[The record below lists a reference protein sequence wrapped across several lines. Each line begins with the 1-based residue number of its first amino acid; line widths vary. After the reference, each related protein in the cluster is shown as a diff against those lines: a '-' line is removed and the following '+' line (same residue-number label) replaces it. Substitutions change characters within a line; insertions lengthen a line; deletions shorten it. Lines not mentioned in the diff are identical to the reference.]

1 MKVVELLE
9 LRRENWRE
17 LEQLCDTVERRRRT
31 LGSGEIVRFAALYR
45 AACADLALADAY
57 QLPPNTVRYLHQLVG
72 RAHNQLYR
80 SRTFDVRAWGQT
92 MLVDVPQR
100 LFRDRF
106 LRLASVL
113 FWGLFLATALL
124 AYRSDRFTDQLVGKP
139 QREQLE
145 EMYASP
151 PSAGRD
157 LNMSGM
163 MSGFYV
169 QHNVSIGL
177 QCFAAG
183 LVFGVGGL
191 FATISNAAQLGAM
204 FGHMARLEPQGSHFF
219 HFVTAHGPCEL
230 TAIVLSAA
238 AGMRMGFALV
248 DTGGWTRAAA
258 LRRAGYEALPT
269 MCAAVMLFLMAAM
282 IEAYVSP
289 SILPYWVKALVAGST
304 SAMLIFY
311 FVMLGYPRDEFDAI
325 G

>member
-9 LRRENWRE
+9 IRRENWRE
-17 LEQLCDTVERRRRT
+17 LERLCDTVERRRRAP
-31 LGSGEIVRFAALYR
+31 GSEGIVRFAALYR

-80 SRTFDVRAWGQT
+80 SRTFDVRAWGKT
-92 MLVDVPQR
+92 MLVDVPQQM
-100 LFRDRF
+100 FRDRF
-106 LRLASVL
+106 LRLAFCL
-113 FWGLFLATALL
+113 FWGLFVATALV
-124 AYRSDRFTDQLVGKP
+124 AYRSDRFTDQLIGKA

-145 EMYASP
+145 EMYSSSP
-151 PSAGRD
+151 SDDRS
-157 LNMSGM
+157 LNASGM
-163 MSGFYV
+163 MSGYYV
-169 QHNVSIGL
+169 NHNVSIGL

-183 LVFGVGGL
+183 LIFGVGGL
-191 FATISNAAQLGAM
+191 FATVSNAAQLGAM
-204 FGHMARLEPQGSHFF
+204 FGHMARLEPQRSHFF

-258 LRRAGYEALPT
+258 LRRAGRKALPT
-269 MCAAVMLFLMAAM
+269 MCAAVVLFLMAAM

-289 SILPYWVKALVAGST
+289 SILPYWVKALVAGFT

-311 FVMLGYPRDEFDAI
+311 FVMLGYPRDELDAT